1 MKSQDETN
9 LRLKAIMAERGMTRS
24 AAARL
29 CMVRDP
35 SLDRWLA
42 PRQRREG
49 RKLVD
54 NPQYRRMPEHRL
66 ALMEHALELPLDV
79 EGALAMASE
88 QNEAHKRFMAGITK

>member
-1 MKSQDETN
+1 MSPHDTN
-9 LRLKAIMAERGMTRS
+9 LRLKSIMAERGMSRS

-66 ALMEHALELPLDV
+66 ALLDHALELPLDV
-79 EGALAMASE
+79 KGALALASGQQE
-88 QNEAHKRFMAGITK
+88 EYKRFMADITK

>member
-1 MKSQDETN
+1 
-9 LRLKAIMAERGMTRS
+9 
-24 AAARL
+24 
-29 CMVRDP
+29 
-35 SLDRWLA
+35 
-42 PRQRREG
+42 
-49 RKLVD
+49 VD